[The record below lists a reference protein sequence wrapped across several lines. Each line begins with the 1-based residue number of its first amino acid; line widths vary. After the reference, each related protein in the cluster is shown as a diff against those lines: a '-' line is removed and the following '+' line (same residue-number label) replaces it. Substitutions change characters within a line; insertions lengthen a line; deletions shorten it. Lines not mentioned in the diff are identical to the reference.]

1 MLSILRGLFQREL
14 GSATLEFRL
23 ISRLIALA
31 ILAMLSAPTLT
42 NSAFVP
48 ASNKAQIG
56 EAERDLQLWEL
67 VKPNN

>member
-14 GSATLEFRL
+14 GSATIEFGL
-23 ISRLIALA
+23 ISGLIALA
-31 ILAMLSAPTLT
+31 ILAMVSAPTLT
-42 NSAFVP
+42 NSAFIP